1 MRENASRNG
10 GKEARRLGCYDRLDI
25 EKSYD

>member
-1 MRENASRNG
+1 MRENTSRNG
-10 GKEARRLGCYDRLDI
+10 GKEARRLGCYERLDI